1 MGCHCLLQCVKVKS
15 ESDVA
20 QSCPTLSNPMD
31 CSLLVSMNSLG
42 KNTGVGCYSPE
53 NLPDPGIKP
62 RSPMMQ
68 AGSLLSEPARK
79 PIFMVSYLIFLRKID
94 PLIKI
99 PVQNDSPHQGVQ
111 ASLMGKIF
119 LSLLSIYGTLFLH
132 SYCNR
137 MPYIIVKYLS
147 CLLNFVIT
155 LEENHVIYFCFFTPV

>member
-1 MGCHCLLQCVKVKS
+1 MKVKS
-15 ESDVA
+15 ESDLA

-132 SYCNR
+132 SYCNT

>member
-1 MGCHCLLQCVKVKS
+1 MKVKVL
-15 ESDVA
+15 VA
-20 QSCPTLSNPMD
+20 QSCLTLCDPMD
-31 CSLLVSMNSLG
+31 CSHRAPLSMEFSRQEYWSRQPFPSLG
-42 KNTGVGCYSPE
+42 H
-53 NLPDPGIKP
+53 LPDPGIKP

-132 SYCNR
+132 SYCNT